1 MLNLNIFRIMFVK
14 YHRFILP
21 IIIFTFSTS
30 CQRPNANVYSYKE
43 VGKTSAVTFGTILK
57 VRSIGIIGE
66 NTGAGAAV
74 GATAG
79 AAGGYYVGQG
89 DGAAWA
95 GAGLAIAGGVIGY
108 LIEQG
113 LSDREGYEY
122 TVILENGVVLTTVQ
136 ELSENGLPL
145 EANSRVIVQMTGGY
159 QRVLPADD
167 LPTEVKQPK
176 GIKFKE

>member
-1 MLNLNIFRIMFVK
+1 M
-14 YHRFILP
+14 
-21 IIIFTFSTS
+21 
-30 CQRPNANVYSYKE
+30 
-43 VGKTSAVTFGTILK
+43 GAVT
-57 VRSIGIIGE
+57 
-66 NTGAGAAV
+66 
-74 GATAG
+74 G

-95 GAGLAIAGGVIGY
+95 GAGLAIAGGVIGH

-136 ELSENGLPL
+136 EIPENGQPIPV
-145 EANSRVIVQMTGGY
+145 NTRVIVQMTGGY
-159 QRVLPADD
+159 QRVLPAED

-176 GIKFKE
+176 GIKFKDE